1 MISQEEISKRKFIW
15 LALSELYLDTELDD
29 DDFKRIAEILKES
42 GYSLRELKQINY
54 KEVAPVVYPN
64 TLSVAGE
71 WTGFNEE
78 WLIEEIVK
86 KINQEKKQSSI
97 FNKIYK
103 KYIDSITSDYWEE
116 IEKYLL

>member
-1 MISQEEISKRKFIW
+1 MISQEEISKRKPIW
-15 LALSELYLDTELDD
+15 LALSEFYLDTELNDA
-29 DDFKRIAEILKES
+29 DFKRIAGILKDS
-42 GYSLRELKQINY
+42 GYSFEKLKQIDY
-54 KEVAPVVYPN
+54 EEVAPVVYPN

-71 WTGFNEE
+71 WAGFNEE

-86 KINQEKKQSSI
+86 RLNQKKRNSI

-103 KYIDSITSDYWEE
+103 KYIDSVTNSFWEQ